1 VLGPLMLVDRRPS
14 MKAMNI
20 DADIIGKAEELRL
33 ALRAKLGVRGRDFAQ
48 AVDRAGRLLPNKLR
62 KQAAVIVKAQGLGG
76 HPKLMRMVDMTALNK
91 AHLDISTFLN
101 AIDPKERRRTRM
113 LRWGGGIVFNLIVVA
128 MCFVIW
134 LVWSG
139 NL

>member
-1 VLGPLMLVDRRPS
+1 MLVDRRLS
-14 MKAMNI
+14 MEAMNI
-20 DADIIGKAEELRL
+20 DTDIIAKTEELRL

-76 HPKLMRMVDMTALNK
+76 HPKLMRMVDMTAVGK
-91 AHLDISTFLN
+91 AHLDISTFLD
-101 AIDPKERRRTRM
+101 AIDLKDRRRTRM
-113 LRWGGGIVFNLIVVA
+113 LRWGGGIAFNLIVVVA
-128 MCFVIW
+128 CFVIW

-139 NL
+139 NI